1 MTLIKTSVL
10 TGISTIIQIISG
22 FVINKVIALYIG
34 PSGLASIG
42 QLRDFINLIMN
53 FANFG
58 ITRGIVKY
66 TAEYQT
72 IEEKEKIF
80 STSIVVSLFGSLI
93 VSIFLFGFSEYL
105 SELIL
110 KDTQYGSVFIVFGLT
125 IFLFALNTV
134 MMSILN
140 GQKEIRK
147 YILVNIASSLFSLI
161 FTSFLIMQL
170 NLIGALYAIVVNQ
183 SVVFFITLVFVLKSN
198 WFKLEYFKKGLDKD
212 SLVNLSKFSL
222 MALTSAL
229 SIPISHM
236 IIRNHIGETISW
248 DAAGYWQGIWFISTL
263 YLMVI
268 TTSLSTYYTPKLSEL
283 KDKVSIKK
291 EIISGY
297 KIIMPIVILMSLAIF
312 FMKEYIILIA
322 FSKEFMPMIE
332 LFKWQLVGDVIKIG
346 TFLLSTLFV
355 AKAMTK
361 VYVFS
366 EVFFSISFV
375 FLSIF
380 LIDSYGLIGI
390 TYAYTINYILYFI
403 FIFYK
408 LKGFIL

>member
-10 TGISTIIQIISG
+10 TAISTVIQAFSG
-22 FVINKVIALYIG
+22 FVINKVIAIYIG
-34 PSGLASIG
+34 PSGLASVG
-42 QLRDFINLIMN
+42 QLRDFITLIMS
-53 FANFG
+53 FANLG
-58 ITRGIVKY
+58 IARGIVKY

-72 IEEKEKIF
+72 IEEKQKIF

-93 VSIFLFGFSEYL
+93 VSIFLFVFSEYL

-134 MMSILN
+134 LMSILN
-140 GQKEIRK
+140 GQKEIKK

-170 NLIGALYAIVVNQ
+170 NLIGALYALVVNQ
-183 SVVFFITLVFVLKSN
+183 SVVFFITLAFILKSH
-198 WFKLEYFKKGLDKD
+198 WFKLEYFKKGLDKK

-283 KDKVSIKK
+283 TDKVSIKR

-297 KIIMPIVILMSLAIF
+297 KIIMPIVILMSVVIF
-312 FMKEYIILIA
+312 LMKEYIVLVA
-322 FSKEFMPMIE
+322 FSEEFMPMIE
-332 LFKWQLVGDVIKIG
+332 LFKWQLIGDVIKIG

-361 VYVFS
+361 IYVFS

-375 FLSIF
+375 LLSIF

-390 TYAYTINYILYFI
+390 TYAYTINYVLYFI